1 MTIINYTD
9 VHGNP
14 RKAVLIEE
22 AEVYMVKWRK
32 DQEPCLTQRWI
43 IDDEWIA
50 SIPIRAWELVEGYS
64 LT

>member
-1 MTIINYTD
+1 M
-9 VHGNP
+9 
-14 RKAVLIEE
+14 LIEE